1 MEEPVQADEV
11 QPRPHVHARFR
22 LDSVTRSQGWFKEP
36 GATEAR
42 MVEAAHVL
50 LNGVQG
56 EPFGPYTPSARQE
69 MVIVNPAAAKVFFDA
84 PIRQRRKVRRR
95 DMAVAVLDEVEELDQ
110 MVAAAGAGTKEFFDL
125 LRRPRIDLAA

>member
-56 EPFGPYTPSARQE
+56 EPFGAYTPSARQE

-84 PIRQRRKVRRR
+84 PIGQEF
-95 DMAVAVLDEVEELDQ
+95 DIIISPVEKKADD
-110 MVAAAGAGTKEFFDL
+110 GA
-125 LRRPRIDLAA
+125 RPATA